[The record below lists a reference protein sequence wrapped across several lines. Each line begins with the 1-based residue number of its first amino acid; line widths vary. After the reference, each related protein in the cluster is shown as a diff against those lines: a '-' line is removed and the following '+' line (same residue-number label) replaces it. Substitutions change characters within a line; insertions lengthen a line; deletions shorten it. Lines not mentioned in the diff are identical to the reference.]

1 MTFEACS
8 PIGIYWEEILKS
20 YANTHRFRDELELSP
35 SLRTPNAARHMPA
48 SGMDRDPWSFI
59 PGRRSED
66 VGGRTASSASMRSF
80 NARTFIA
87 RSCFVC
93 LPLASG
99 ITLPFLEGLGD
110 VVLRNEAGEVEGAMP
125 ARDDGDTTGPGAMGP
140 SPRGI
145 ALSEYIELGE
155 GGAS

>member
-1 MTFEACS
+1 VTFEACN
-8 PIGIYWEEILKS
+8 PYREEILKS
-20 YANTHRFRDELELSP
+20 YMNTHRFRDELELSP
-35 SLRTPNAARHMPA
+35 SFLTPNAARHMPA
-48 SGMDRDPWSFI
+48 SGMDRDPWSLI

-66 VGGRTASSASMRSF
+66 VGGRTESSASMRSF

-93 LPLASG
+93 LPLARG
-99 ITLPFLEGLGD
+99 IAPPFLEGLGD
-110 VVLRNEAGEVEGAMP
+110 AVLRNEAEEAEGGIP
-125 ARDDGDTTGPGAMGP
+125 ARDNGETTGPGAVGP

-145 ALSEYIELGE
+145 ALLSEYIELGE